1 VTAVRPGAWWLLAG
15 LTLLNVLNFADRF
28 LIISFGNSIIR
39 DLELTKFEFTL
50 LTGLVFSVFY
60 TLFGLFAGALA
71 DRYSRPRLI
80 AAGLALW
87 SALTA
92 ATAAARGFFSAA
104 AARVFIGVGE
114 AVLTPAALSMLADSL
129 PAHRRSLA
137 AGIYFTGL
145 PIGIGSSF
153 IFAGLMGPVLGWR
166 GTFVA
171 LGAVGILAALLMLL
185 VRDPPRGGHAAL
197 GPEGQPI
204 GSLADSARGM
214 SRALRTTPALLFTLA
229 GSIAAIF
236 AQGGAVLD
244 IVWWVQERG
253 YAETRAQQI
262 TGAIFLAGG
271 VTGAVLGGIGADWA
285 WKRFGPGGR
294 VAFLAAVYLVVAPAV
309 IAYRFV
315 PPETALFYLCTFI
328 GSVAMLVIYGPM
340 FATVQELVPVNLR
353 GAAIAVAILCNTLIG
368 HAGGSAL
375 AGYLADAFT
384 AQGVDQPLTWALLIS
399 GLPGLLA
406 IPAFAWAARLQSR
419 MPAPPA

>member
-1 VTAVRPGAWWLLAG
+1 MTAVRPGAWWLLAG
-15 LTLLNVLNFADRF
+15 LTLLNVLNFADRY
-28 LIISFGNSIIR
+28 LVISFANSIIQ
-39 DLELTKFEFTL
+39 DLALTKLQFTL

-92 ATAAARGFFSAA
+92 ATAAARGFASAA
-104 AARVFIGVGE
+104 AARLFVGVGE
-114 AVLTPAALSMLADSL
+114 AVLTPSALSMLADSL
-129 PAHRRSLA
+129 PPQRRSLA
-137 AGIYFTGL
+137 AGVYFAGL

-153 IFAGLMGPVLGWR
+153 IFASLMGPVIGWR
-166 GTFVA
+166 GTFVL
-171 LGAVGILAALLMLL
+171 LGAVGIVAALLMLL
-185 VRDPPRGGHAAL
+185 VRDPPRGGGAAL
-197 GPEGQPI
+197 SLEGQPI

-214 SRALRTTPALLFTLA
+214 ALALRTTPALVVTLI

-244 IVWWVQERG
+244 IVWWVHERG
-253 YAETRAQQI
+253 YVEAHAQQL
-262 TGAIFLAGG
+262 TGIIFLAGG
-271 VTGAVLGGIGADWA
+271 VFGAVLGGIGADWA

-294 VAFLAAVYLVVAPAV
+294 LLFLATVYLVITPAV

-315 PPETALFYLCTFI
+315 PPDTAIFYACTFA

-353 GAAIAVAILCNTLIG
+353 GAAVAVAILCNTLIG

-375 AGYLADAFT
+375 AGYLADSFT
-384 AQGVDQPLTWALLIS
+384 AQGMNQPLTWALFAS
-399 GLPGLLA
+399 ALPGLIS
-406 IPAFAWAARLQSR
+406 IPAFWWASRLQAR
-419 MPAPPA
+419 AAKH